1 MKGRRIFSAVL
12 LVILLMCGGSDSGF
26 FVYAEDSDSLSAT
39 ETQIDDNKEE
49 NIEKEE
55 HTDTQKECNKS
66 KKSDD
71 EQSIDKKEEKP
82 EDRQQED
89 IEIGRAHV

>member
-39 ETQIDDNKEE
+39 ETQIAN
-49 NIEKEE
+49 
-55 HTDTQKECNKS
+55 
-66 KKSDD
+66 
-71 EQSIDKKEEKP
+71 
-82 EDRQQED
+82 
-89 IEIGRAHV
+89 